1 MEEEVAQAGDAGG
14 VDAAL
19 RLDDV
24 ARRLGHLAL
33 VGQPVAVDQQPF
45 GQFQAGRHE
54 EGRPVDAVE
63 LEDVLAQHVHR
74 RRPAVLRRRL
84 FFF

>member
-33 VGQPVAVDQQPF
+33 VGQPVARAALRQPP
-45 GQFQAGRHE
+45 AGA
-54 EGRPVDAVE
+54 GDGD
-63 LEDVLAQHVHR
+63 EDDIINYC
-74 RRPAVLRRRL
+74 
-84 FFF
+84 